1 MGVITLALWGL
12 QFLFAIW
19 LHGISKWPEGTESR
33 KMLLSEVHNFMG
45 YSIYAMGLATCA
57 TGFVNMQT
65 SDMAAPSETSHD
77 EAVLSLLSM
86 DDHSTMMDTTGP
98 AVGANLASVGKILRS
113 RRTVLLAC
121 EWSTLLYLVN
131 SSLSY

>member
-19 LHGISKWPEGTESR
+19 LHGISKWPDGTETR
-33 KMLLSEVHNFMG
+33 KALLSEVHNFMG

-65 SDMAAPSETSHD
+65 SDISAPAETSHD
-77 EAVLSLLSM
+77 EAVLSILSIE
-86 DDHSTMMDTTGP
+86 DHSSMMDTSG
-98 AVGANLASVGKILRS
+98 AAIGANLASVGKI
-113 RRTVLLAC
+113 
-121 EWSTLLYLVN
+121 
-131 SSLSY
+131 